1 MSIHKS
7 LIPASKKLKRHR
19 NVLTKDERIVLLTK
33 DGRWTE
39 GQSVFGLVKVRN
51 IMARAKAKVKKEVLA
66 AEAAAAGDA
75 AAPADAAK
83 KPAADAAKKPAADA
97 AKKPA
102 ADAAK
107 KPAKK

>member
-66 AEAAAAGDA
+66 A
-75 AAPADAAK
+75 K